1 MIVFFEVPRTRKIFY
16 VKISSLK
23 YVLMTTFQT
32 RTYTLIKNIN
42 IIIAVV
48 NEKLESIS
56 ELVTLHIYYIL
67 FNF

>member
-16 VKISSLK
+16 VKISFLK

-42 IIIAVV
+42 ILIAVV
-48 NEKLESIS
+48 NEKLDSIS